1 MFRRFIHV
9 SSRNFTFSQNV
20 IFLDFVIISW
30 NFMKFMKYSEDFNE
44 IHWISWISWTVLKIS
59 SWISWIPWSIRKII
73 VNFHEIHELYNHFV
87 NFTKF
92 SEVSLSAW
100 SIVSSHVV
108 LPVSIS
114 KSNQEAHY
122 QLQPGHAQKIQRSGQ
137 QSSWWS
143 LMVKIGQ
150 TCQEKKT
157 VSQNQQG
164 EVVLTIV

>member
-143 LMVKIGQ
+143 KLVKHVRRKKQSVKINRGR
-150 TCQEKKT
+150 
-157 VSQNQQG
+157 
-164 EVVLTIV
+164 LY